1 MAQKQWANKRDMN
14 ESEIIEDLN
23 IFGAS
28 VIQLD
33 KFDLI
38 VGYLGQTHLMEVKN
52 PDQDWSVTPA
62 QRKIINTWL
71 GSPMHLIT
79 NSAQAINI
87 LRNQPDEVK
96 K

>member
-62 QRKIINTWL
+62 QRKIYNTWL

-79 NSAQAINI
+79 SSAQAINI
-87 LRNQPDEVK
+87 LRNKADEATQ
-96 K
+96 